1 MARKCSVSFES
12 NYALLN
18 DNQININEYLS
29 GNHDDKKFLCIP
41 NGHEMIRVIGCTKRR
56 PHFRHKHNCDVGG
69 SPMTQWHA
77 EWQGNFPVTEKVF
90 LRLNGQFKERRA
102 DILLPEH
109 KHVIEIQHSKM
120 EAEEV
125 KQRMND
131 YTKHGHEVKWIIHGQ
146 DSIQFK
152 IFGDERR
159 ILHFKNNLWLYDSF
173 KASSAVYYDI
183 NGFIYR
189 VNPNSVKNDMVDV
202 YEPKLKSEFIS
213 SLKANI
219 NIWEDTEPPQCF
231 LYVKQQGAGSG
242 KTYGMMQFID
252 SDPVIS
258 NYKYIVFITKQHSA
272 VSVMYKE
279 FMEQVAEKKLS
290 NIEVIN
296 PNESNDPKKYIV
308 HYKNNLTNIEVKAIF
323 ATVDSFTHA
332 LASSPNNEVDKFRG
346 IVKSIKDGTIN
357 TSRNG
362 VMRYANVNP
371 VLNKETLIM
380 IDETQDLTELYGEA
394 FLQIVKSKDTNL
406 CVVGD
411 RLQSLSYEKN
421 ALTFLHDAEL
431 AGLKVIKSSAKN
443 EVRRFSNPVLIEFVN
458 ALIPFEKYDLPY
470 MTPHKKIEANQDC
483 LTVFQAKT
491 VYSDADIS
499 DENVVEAVNEI
510 MNLFEKEVK
519 DNNRVPEDFLVVTP
533 FTNTNPVIDALEIA
547 LNIFWKNIMEKN
559 EEYIN
564 GVKKINKHWKN
575 VNTDDYTRYAVFHKS
590 QDGTSINMNDSK
602 HATRMVSI
610 HSSKGDGRPVVFVIG
625 VTESALRLFSQVSNN
640 LIYDSLLHVAITRQK
655 ETLYFR
661 LEANGDDIHH
671 KILNSGVPNIISA
684 SNSEFNYMSNMIKH
698 SDISKDICDFIFDP
712 FYEKL
717 ISVNMPPELPE
728 QSENKLLIDMSDHN
742 IRYASIAMNVWVHC
756 LNHEYR
762 TKSDT
767 KKQFSAILYE
777 LTQSKIQSVEKLKDY
792 IEILVKNTE
801 RTDGKKNQKCIPIIK
816 IQERTEN
823 LDYGRYYKIINIIM
837 NNILR
842 KLTFVGKRE
851 LDYFCPIESVVLF
864 YMIECI
870 ENGKKQNITIDNLY
884 NTIHIYNNVFSN
896 SRGHEHCGCNNI
908 FIVKKNLSDSEK
920 KSQEYLFNHYNRLAH
935 IADILN
941 NFNNIYPNVNWLYSH
956 KVYLGNGENNSE
968 NADFVLYKEYRMIG
982 YDAERVY
989 VINIKPQF
997 NDLNKNEFLIDSI
1010 LDTYLVSNTS
1020 SENYKRFNKKPVIS
1034 CVLSMNRNEIYKIN
1048 WTDTVRNHVE
1058 FIKSSL
1064 YDILNKRY
1072 QNKHKQYHNIFKNI
1086 VEANTERTP
1095 AQCLDTCIKK
1105 TEKSKFPLKYML
1117 RVWSGISTQIEDCDS
1132 RKGKKKIISKYM
1144 DLDIFSNFLN
1154 RMLNRSL
1161 KNFLDI
1167 KEEESDNDT
1176 DNDD

>member
-1 MARKCSVSFES
+1 MATKCNVSFES
-12 NYALLN
+12 KYAKLN
-18 DNQININEYLS
+18 DHQIDINEYLS
-29 GNHDDKKFLCIP
+29 GNHNGILLCIP
-41 NGHEMIRVIGCTKRR
+41 NGHELVPVRCTKRHS
-56 PHFRHKHNCDVGG
+56 HFRHKHDCDMAG
-69 SPMTQWHA
+69 SPMTLWHA
-77 EWQGNFPVTEKVF
+77 EWQSNFPVTEQTF
-90 LRLNGQFKERRA
+90 ERLTGQWKQRRA
-102 DILLPEH
+102 DVVLPKY
-109 KHVIEIQHSKM
+109 KHIIEIQHSKITS
-120 EAEEV
+120 EEV
-125 KQRMND
+125 RQRMND
-131 YTKHGHEVKWIIHGQ
+131 YAKHGHEVKWIIHGQ

-159 ILHFKNNLWLYDSF
+159 ILQFKDNLWLYDSF
-173 KASSAVYYDI
+173 KESSAVYYDI

-202 YEPKLKSEFIS
+202 NEPKLKSEFIE
-213 SLKANI
+213 SLKANN

-252 SDPVIS
+252 SDPIIS
-258 NYKYIVFITKQHSA
+258 NYKYIIFITKQHSA

-308 HYKNNLTNIEVKAIF
+308 HYRNNLTNIEVKAIF

-421 ALTFLHDAEL
+421 GLTFLHDAEL

-443 EVRRFSNPVLIEFVN
+443 EVRRFSNPVLIDFVN
-458 ALIPFEKYDLPY
+458 ALIPFEKYDLPH
-470 MTPHKKIEANQDC
+470 MTPHKKIKANQDC

-491 VYSDADIS
+491 IYSDADVT

-510 MNLFEKEVK
+510 MNLFEKEVR

-559 EEYIN
+559 EQYIN
-564 GVKKINKHWKN
+564 GVKKTNEHWKDI
-575 VNTDDYTRYAVFHKS
+575 NTDEYTRYAVFHKS

-602 HATRMVSI
+602 YATRMVSI

-625 VTESALRLFSQVSNN
+625 VTEGALRLFSQVSNN

-655 ETLYFR
+655 EKLYFR

-698 SDISKDICDFIFDP
+698 SDISKDICDFVFDP

-756 LNHEYR
+756 LNHEYK

-792 IEILVKNTE
+792 IEVLVKNTD
-801 RTDGKKNQKCIPIIK
+801 RSDGKKNQKCIPIMK
-816 IQERTEN
+816 IQERAEN
-823 LDYGRYYKIINIIM
+823 LDYGRYYKIINTIM

-842 KLTFVGKRE
+842 KLTFIGKRE

-870 ENGKKQNITIDNLY
+870 QNGKKQNITIDNLY
-884 NTIHIYNNVFSN
+884 NTIHIYSNVFSN

-908 FIVKKNLSDSEK
+908 FTVKKNLSDGEK
-920 KSQEYLFNHYNRLAH
+920 KNQEYLFNHYDRLAH
-935 IADILN
+935 ISDILN
-941 NFNNIYPNVNWLYSH
+941 NFNTIYPNVNWLYSH
-956 KVYLGNGENNSE
+956 KVNLGNGEDNSE
-968 NADFVLYKEYRMIG
+968 NTDFVLYKEYQMIG

-989 VINIKPQF
+989 IINIKPQF
-997 NDLNKNEFLIDSI
+997 NDLNKNEFLINSI
-1010 LDTYLVSNTS
+1010 LDTYLVSNTTL
-1020 SENYKRFNKKPVIS
+1020 ENYKRFNNKPVIS

-1048 WTDTVRNHVE
+1048 WTDTVRNNVE
-1058 FIKSSL
+1058 FIKSTL

-1086 VEANTERTP
+1086 VEADTERTP
-1095 AQCLDTCIKK
+1095 AQCLNICITK
-1105 TEKSKFPLKYML
+1105 TEKSKYPLKYML

-1154 RMLNRSL
+1154 KMLNRSL
-1161 KNFLDI
+1161 KNFLNI
-1167 KEEESDNDT
+1167 EEKDDNSDESDND
-1176 DNDD
+1176 

>member
-1 MARKCSVSFES
+1 MSIKCSVSFES
-12 NYALLN
+12 KYAMIN
-18 DNQININEYLS
+18 DTQININEYLS
-29 GNHDDKKFLCIP
+29 GNHSGILKCIP
-41 NGHEMIRVIGCTKRR
+41 HGHEMVPVKCTKRH
-56 PHFRHKHNCDVGG
+56 PHFRHKHDCDVGG
-69 SPMTQWHA
+69 YPMTVWHS
-77 EWQGNFPVTEKVF
+77 EWQSNFPVTEKVF
-90 LRLNGQFKERRA
+90 PRLSGQFKERRA
-102 DILLPEH
+102 DIILTEY
-109 KHVIEIQHSKM
+109 KQVIEIQHSKM
-120 EAEEV
+120 DTDEV
-125 KQRMND
+125 RHRIND
-131 YTKHGHEVKWIIHGQ
+131 YAKHAHEVKWIIHGQ

-152 IFGDERR
+152 LFGEDRR
-159 ILHFKNNLWLYDSF
+159 ILHFKNNLWLYESF
-173 KASSAVYYDI
+173 KSSNTVYYDI

-189 VNPNSVKNDMVDV
+189 VNPSNVKNDMVDV
-202 YEPKLKSEFIS
+202 HEPKLKSEFIE
-213 SLKANI
+213 SLKNNT
-219 NIWEDTEPPQCF
+219 NIWDDIEPPQCF

-252 SDPVIS
+252 SDPIIS
-258 NYKYIVFITKQHSA
+258 NYKYIIFITKQHSA
-272 VSVMYKE
+272 VSVMFKE
-279 FMEQVAEKKLS
+279 FLDQVNEKKLH
-290 NIEVIN
+290 NIEIISIN
-296 PNESNDPKKYIV
+296 ENNNPIMTKKNIV

-323 ATVDSFTHA
+323 GTVDSFTCA
-332 LASSPNNEVDKFRG
+332 LGNASNSEVDKFRG

-362 VMRYANVNP
+362 VMKYANVNP

-431 AGLKVIKSSAKN
+431 AGLKVIKCSAKN
-443 EVRRFSNPVLIEFVN
+443 EVRRFSNPILIDFVN
-458 ALIPFEKYDLPY
+458 ALIPFEKYDLPS

-499 DENVVEAVNEI
+499 DENVVEAINEI

-519 DNNRVPEDFLVVTP
+519 DNNRVPEDFLIVTP

-559 EEYIN
+559 EEYIKS
-564 GVKKINKHWKN
+564 VKMTNIHWKDI
-575 VNTDDYTRYAVFHKS
+575 NTDEYTRYAVFHKS
-590 QDGTSINMNDSK
+590 QDGTSINMNDSI

-655 ETLYFR
+655 EKLYFR

-698 SDISKDICDFIFDP
+698 SDISKDICDFVFDP

-717 ISVNMPPELPE
+717 ISVNMPTELPE

-742 IRYASIAMNVWVHC
+742 IRYASIEMNVWIHHF
-756 LNHEYR
+756 NHAYR

-777 LTQSKIQSVEKLKDY
+777 LTQSKIQQVEKLKDY

-801 RTDGKKNQKCIPIIK
+801 RTDGKKSQKCIPVMK
-816 IQERTEN
+816 YQERTDN
-823 LDYGRYYKIINIIM
+823 LDYERYYQIIKTIM

-842 KLTFVGKRE
+842 KISFVGKRE

-870 ENGKKQNITIDNLY
+870 ENGKKQQITIDNLY
-884 NTIHIYNNVFSN
+884 NTIHIYSNVFSN
-896 SRGHEHCGCNNI
+896 SRGHEHCGCNTI
-908 FIVKKNLSDSEK
+908 FTIKKNLSEGEK
-920 KSQEYLFNHYNRLAH
+920 KTQEYLFNHYDRLAH
-935 IADILN
+935 IADVLN
-941 NFNNIYPNVNWLYSH
+941 NFNTIYPNVNWLYSH
-956 KVYLGNGENNSE
+956 KVYLGNGENNSK

-982 YDAERVY
+982 YDVDRVY

-1020 SENYKRFNKKPVIS
+1020 SENERFNNKEVIS

-1048 WTDTVRNHVE
+1048 WTDTVRNNLG
-1058 FIKSSL
+1058 FIKSTL
-1064 YDILNKRY
+1064 YDILNRRY
-1072 QNKHKQYHNIFKNI
+1072 QNKHIQYHNIFKNI
-1086 VEANTERTP
+1086 VESDTERTP
-1095 AQCLDTCIKK
+1095 AQCIDICIKK
-1105 TEKSKFPLKYML
+1105 TEKPKFPLKYMV
-1117 RVWSGISTQIEDCDS
+1117 RAWSGISTQIEECDS

-1154 RMLNRSL
+1154 KMLNRSL
-1161 KNFLDI
+1161 KIFLDI
-1167 KEEESDNDT
+1167 KEEEYDSGDDSD
-1176 DNDD
+1176 

>member
-12 NYALLN
+12 KYALLN
-18 DNQININEYLS
+18 DTQINIVEYLS
-29 GNHDDKKFLCIP
+29 GKHNGEKILCIP
-41 NGHEMIRVIGCTKRR
+41 NGHEMVPVRCTKRH
-56 PHFRHKHNCDVGG
+56 PHFRHKHDCDVGG
-69 SPMTQWHA
+69 SPMTLWHS
-77 EWQGNFPVTEKVF
+77 EWQSNFPVTEQIF
-90 LRLNGQFKERRA
+90 RRLDGQVKERRA

-109 KHVIEIQHSKM
+109 KHVIEIQHSKIDVT
-120 EAEEV
+120 EV
-125 KQRMND
+125 RQRIND
-131 YTKHGHEVKWIIHGQ
+131 YAKHGHEVKWIIHGQ
-146 DSIQFK
+146 DSVQFK

-159 ILHFKNNLWLYDSF
+159 IIHFKNDLWLYDSF
-173 KASSAVYYDI
+173 KGSDAVYYDI

-202 YEPKLKSEFIS
+202 YEPKLKSEFID
-213 SLKANI
+213 SLKANT
-219 NIWEDTEPPQCF
+219 NIWDDTEPPQCY

-242 KTYGMMQFID
+242 KTYGMMQFVD
-252 SDPVIS
+252 SDPIIS

-279 FMEQVAEKKLS
+279 FMEQVSEKKLN

-296 PNESNDPKKYIV
+296 SNESNDPKKYIV

-323 ATVDSFTHA
+323 ATVDSFTNA
-332 LASSPNNEVDKFRG
+332 LAYASNNEVDKFRG
-346 IVKSIKDGTIN
+346 IVKSIKDGMVN

-362 VMRYANVNP
+362 IMKYANVNP

-380 IDETQDLTELYGEA
+380 IDETQDLSELYGEA
-394 FLQIVKSKDTNL
+394 FLQIVRSKDTNL

-443 EVRRFSNPVLIEFVN
+443 EVRRFSNPILIDFVN
-458 ALIPFEKYDLPY
+458 ALIPFEKYDLPF
-470 MTPHKKIEANQDC
+470 MVHHKIGEASQDG

-491 VYSDADIS
+491 VYSDANVS
-499 DENVVEAVNEI
+499 DENVIEAVNEI

-519 DNNRVPEDFLVVTP
+519 QNKRIPEDFLVVTP
-533 FTNTNPVIDALEIA
+533 FTKTNPVIDALEIA
-547 LNIFWKNIMEKN
+547 LNMFWKNIMEN
-559 EEYIN
+559 DEEYIMS
-564 GVKKINKHWKN
+564 VKMKHEKHWKN

-640 LIYDSLLHVAITRQK
+640 LIYDSLLHVALTRQK
-655 ETLYFR
+655 EKLYFR

-671 KILNSGVPNIISA
+671 KILNSRVPNIISA

-698 SDISKDICDFIFDP
+698 SDISKDICDFVFDP

-742 IRYASIAMNVWVHC
+742 IRYASIEMNVWVHHF
-756 LNHEYR
+756 NHAYR

-777 LTQSKIQSVEKLKDY
+777 LTQSKLQEVEKLKDY

-801 RTDGKKNQKCIPIIK
+801 RTDGKKNQKCIPVMK
-816 IQERTEN
+816 YKERIDN
-823 LDYGRYYKIINIIM
+823 LDYGKYYKIINRIM
-837 NNILR
+837 NDIIN
-842 KLTFVGKRE
+842 KLNCIGKME
-851 LDYFCPIESVVLF
+851 LEYFCPIESVVLF

-870 ENGKKQNITIDNLY
+870 KNGKKQRITIDNLY
-884 NTIHIYNNVFSN
+884 NTIHIYSNVFSK
-896 SRGHEHCGCNNI
+896 SRGHEHCGCNTI
-908 FIVKKNLSDSEK
+908 FTIKKNFSEGEK
-920 KSQEYLFNHYNRLAH
+920 KTQEYLFNHYERLAH
-935 IADILN
+935 IADVLN
-941 NFNNIYPNVNWLYSH
+941 NFNTIYPNVNWLHSH
-956 KVYLGNGENNSE
+956 DVYLGNGEDNSE
-968 NADFVLYKEYRMIG
+968 NAEFVLYKEYRMIG

-989 VINIKPQF
+989 VIYIKPQF
-997 NDLNKNEFLIDSI
+997 NDLNKNEFFIDSI

-1020 SENYKRFNKKPVIS
+1020 SENYKRFNNKPVIS
-1034 CVLSMNRNEIYKIN
+1034 CVLSMNRNEIYKVN
-1048 WTDTVRNHVE
+1048 WTEVVKNNTE
-1058 FIKSSL
+1058 YIKSVI
-1064 YDILNKRY
+1064 YDILNKRFR
-1072 QNKHKQYHNIFKNI
+1072 NKHAQYHNIFKNI
-1086 VEANTERTP
+1086 VESDKERTP
-1095 AQCLDTCIKK
+1095 AQCLDICIKK
-1105 TEKSKFPLKYML
+1105 TETKFPLKYML
-1117 RVWSGISTQIEDCDS
+1117 RVWTGIYTQIEECDS

-1144 DLDIFSNFLN
+1144 DIDIFSNFLDK
-1154 RMLNRSL
+1154 MLNRSI

-1167 KEEESDNDT
+1167 KEEETVSDS
-1176 DNDD
+1176 DDD